1 MKVENQEFPVH
12 KAMMC
17 QSSKFFRAMFERW
30 APAEQRVFPLGGL
43 SPHIMSL
50 LLEWIYTASVDLSL
64 DTVQELVMA
73 ADMLLLEPLI
83 LICFDYMLEHLN
95 VHNCISVWHLA
106 DLVLSA
112 QTREVCRRF
121 ILKHFDEV
129 MVCEDFQNL
138 TAKELSEFLEDDGLQ
153 VEEEITVFQAIVQ
166 WVQHDLK
173 SRKGHYNMLLPTIR
187 YSLMPYNV
195 IKNHILNHPLT
206 GVHSLLTVH
215 RNLFLLPLRPRQPE
229 SILLAIGG
237 WSEGNA
243 TNAIEAYNYKT
254 DCWKNILSQEENP
267 RGSVFVDG
275 FLYCLGGFNRT
286 ERFNTMRR
294 LDLATFTWSEMPPM
308 YERRCYVSVTELD
321 GRIYALGGYN
331 GQSRLNTAEVFDLR
345 SNQWSMIAPMN
356 KQRSDASCA
365 TLNGVIYICGGF
377 NGTDCLQTAER
388 YSIESNQWTLIAP
401 MSVPR
406 SGVRVVTFADLI
418 YAVGGFDGGQRLR
431 STEAYDPHSDS
442 WQQLADMKLS
452 RSNFG
457 IEVLN
462 RRIIVVGGYSG
473 VSTTHEA
480 EAYDPTEDSWTQV
493 HHMAIHRSA
502 LDCCVVPVF
511 PNINDSIMPPT
522 DTKALPSA
530 QTTDTDPPPAAGSAS
545 SSTFTAS
552 PQRLRGVDACVRRLH
567 DEDTH

>member
-1 MKVENQEFPVH
+1 MTSGGNWSLRASFDPLSCLAFPMIMDLCLGSRSL
-12 KAMMC
+12 ATMGRLRDAP
-17 QSSKFFRAMFERW
+17 SRWGPRRAMFERW
-30 APAEQRVFPLGGL
+30 APAEQRAFPLGGL

-73 ADMLLLEPLI
+73 ADMLLLEDLVQ
-83 LICFDYMLEHLN
+83 ICFDYMLEHLN
-95 VHNCISVWHLA
+95 VHSCISVWHLA
-106 DLVLSA
+106 DVVLSA
-112 QTREVCRRF
+112 QTREVCRWF
-121 ILKHFDEV
+121 ILKHFEEV
-129 MVCEDFQNL
+129 MVCEEFQQL
-138 TAKELSEFLEDDGLQ
+138 TAEELSDFLEDDGLH

-173 SRKGHYNMLLPTIR
+173 CRKGHYNMLLPTIR

-206 GVHSLLTVH
+206 GSLYSLVTVH
-215 RNLFLLPLRPRQPE
+215 RNLFLNNELPLRPRQPE
-229 SILLAIGG
+229 SVLLAIGG
-237 WSEGNA
+237 CSEGDA

-254 DCWKNILSQEENP
+254 DFWTNISSQEENP
-267 RGSVFVDG
+267 RAHHGSIVVDG

-308 YERRCYVSVTELD
+308 YERRCYVSVTELN

-356 KQRSDASCA
+356 EQRSDACCA

-377 NGTDCLQTAER
+377 NGTDCLQTVER
-388 YSIESNQWTLIAP
+388 YSIESNQWTPIAP

-406 SGVRVVTFADLI
+406 TGVRVVAFSNLI
-418 YAVGGFDGGQRLR
+418 YAVGGFDGVQRLR
-431 STEAYDPHSDS
+431 STEVYDPHADS
-442 WQQLADMKLS
+442 WQQLAGMTLS

-457 IEVLN
+457 IEVVN
-462 RRIIVVGGYSG
+462 KRIFAVGGYNG

-511 PNINDSIMPPT
+511 PNISDSIMPPT
-522 DTKALPSA
+522 VSDL
-530 QTTDTDPPPAAGSAS
+530 
-545 SSTFTAS
+545 
-552 PQRLRGVDACVRRLH
+552 C
-567 DEDTH
+567 